1 MKKEFLNPK
10 TLPDWHQYFSQIVT
24 VATETTKTVYLSGQV
39 GVDEH
44 NVVVGTDLGSQT
56 EKAFNNLETALTAA
70 GATTRDVVK
79 LIIYVKDYRPEFGS
93 IVGKA
98 MDKYFPFKQLPAA
111 TWIGVQ
117 SLSKEEFLIEVDAIA
132 VVEMGKR

>member
-10 TLPDWHQYFSQIVT
+10 TLPDWHQYFSQVVT

-39 GVDEH
+39 GVDE
-44 NVVVGTDLGSQT
+44 NNTVVGTDLDSQT
-56 EKAFNNLETALTAA
+56 EKAFNNLEIALTAA

-79 LIIYVKDYRPEFGS
+79 LIIYVKNYRAEFGAS
-93 IVGKA
+93 IGKA
-98 MDKYFPFKQLPAA
+98 VDKYFPFRQLPAA

-117 SLSKEEFLIEVDAIA
+117 SLSKEEFLIEVDAVA
-132 VVEMGKR
+132 VVDIKH